1 LAVNKGISDS
11 GGLQS
16 PLSLIRKMV
25 KSDIENIIEH
35 YLADQP
41 VFLVEVQVKKGNV
54 VNVFIDSDKGVNI
67 DDCVKITRL
76 IESTYDRD
84 IEDYELRV
92 SSPGIERPFVM
103 NRQYNKYLE
112 REIAV
117 ITNAEI
123 KKEGILK
130 SISDEGIEMAVK
142 MGKKEKEIS
151 LEKILFSDIKEAKAV
166 ISFKS
171 N

>member
-1 LAVNKGISDS
+1 
-11 GGLQS
+11 
-16 PLSLIRKMV
+16 MV
-25 KSDIENIIEH
+25 KSDIENIIEQ

-54 VNVFIDSDKGVNI
+54 INIFIDSDKGVTI
-67 DDCVKITRL
+67 DECVKITRL
-76 IESTYDRD
+76 IESKFDRD

-103 NRQYNKYLE
+103 NRQYNKYLD
-112 REIAV
+112 REIVV

-130 SISDEGIEMAVK
+130 SISGEGIEMAVK
-142 MGKKEKEIS
+142 MGKKEKDIS

>member
-1 LAVNKGISDS
+1 
-11 GGLQS
+11 
-16 PLSLIRKMV
+16 MV

-54 VNVFIDSDKGVNI
+54 INIFIDSDKGVTI
-67 DDCVKITRL
+67 DECVKITRL
-76 IESTYDRD
+76 IESKYDRD

-103 NRQYNKYLE
+103 NRQYNKYLD
-112 REIAV
+112 REIEV

-130 SISDEGIEMAVK
+130 SISGEGIEMAVK
-142 MGKKEKEIS
+142 MGKKGKEIS

>member
-1 LAVNKGISDS
+1 
-11 GGLQS
+11 
-16 PLSLIRKMV
+16 MV
-25 KSDIENIIEH
+25 KSDIENIIED

-41 VFLVEVQVKKGNV
+41 VFLLEVQVKKGNV
-54 VNVFIDSDKGVNI
+54 VNVFIDGDKGVTI

-76 IESTYDRD
+76 IESKFDRD

-103 NRQYNKYLE
+103 KRQYNKYLE
-112 REIAV
+112 REITV
-117 ITNAEI
+117 ITKEDI

-130 SISDEGIEMAVK
+130 SISGEGIEMTVK

-151 LEKILFSDIKEAKAV
+151 MEKILFSDIKEGKPV
-166 ISFKS
+166 ISFK
-171 N
+171 

>member
-1 LAVNKGISDS
+1 
-11 GGLQS
+11 
-16 PLSLIRKMV
+16 MV

-54 VNVFIDSDKGVNI
+54 INIFIDSDKGVTI
-67 DDCVKITRL
+67 DECVKITRL
-76 IESTYDRD
+76 IESKYDRD

-92 SSPGIERPFVM
+92 SSPGIERPLVM
-103 NRQYNKYLE
+103 NRQYNKYLD
-112 REIAV
+112 REIEV

-123 KKEGILK
+123 KKKGTLK
-130 SISDEGIEMAVK
+130 SISGEGIEMAVK